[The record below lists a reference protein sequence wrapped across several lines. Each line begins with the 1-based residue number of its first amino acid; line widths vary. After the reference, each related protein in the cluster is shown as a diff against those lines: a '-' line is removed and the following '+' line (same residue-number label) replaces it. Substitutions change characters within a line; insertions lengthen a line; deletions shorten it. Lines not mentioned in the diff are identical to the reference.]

1 MHNHKENN
9 NAGQSGSNNDRVYNR
24 GIERLRSP
32 ERVERLEVERVVDLC
47 INENIKS
54 VLDIGTGSALFAE
67 AFHKKGFNISG
78 IDSNPEMIE
87 AAKQFAPEGIFKL
100 APAENIPFEDNSF
113 DITFFGLVFHEVDDY
128 LKALKEAFR
137 VSTVGTFLLEWNY
150 AKEEFGPPIEHR
162 LKSGFIKKISKEIG
176 YNSFEEI
183 KLNDL
188 TLYNLKK

>member
-1 MHNHKENN
+1 MHNHNENN
-9 NAGQSGSNNDRVYNR
+9 NIVQSGSTNDRVYNR

-32 ERVERLEVERVVDLC
+32 ERVQRLEVERVVDLC

-67 AFHKKGFNISG
+67 AFHKKGITISG

-87 AAKQFAPEGIFKL
+87 ATKQFAPEGIFKL